1 MKSSVQTNNL
11 GLLEEVASGSCD
23 AVRFGSE
30 FCEYSMPT
38 LNELKK
44 AYEIVNAKGKE
55 FTYVTPRLSNG
66 GIEKLRRQLTFLDK
80 QGKSDIVL
88 NDYGALNIL
97 EGYPNLSPHLG
108 RQMVRLPARS
118 PWARLLIKGGIFF
131 KPGGKNVLT
140 KGGFLKKRWYRRVFS
155 SSSLDFQ
162 YTVELLLDHGVRR
175 ADVDW
180 IPHAPSSFVFMKS
193 KGFDLSVHLHLAP
206 VAFTRRCHTA
216 RFLGE
221 SSLKKCSRPCSARA
235 FLLRNELCDLSVWL
249 NGNAVFNYT
258 QPTPVE
264 LRNLKKGDFA
274 EFVVTTNPITGMT
287 SREKIDEFIT
297 LLKD

>member
-1 MKSSVQTNNL
+1 MKSSVQTNDFR
-11 GLLEEVASGSCD
+11 LLEEVAGSGCD
-23 AVRFGSE
+23 AIRFGSE
-30 FCEYSMPT
+30 FCEYGMPT

-44 AYEIVNAKGKE
+44 AHEIVEAKGKE

-66 GIEKLRRQLTFLDK
+66 GIEKLRKQLTFLDG
-80 QGKSDIVL
+80 QGKSDVVI
-88 NDYGALNIL
+88 NDYGALNII

-118 PWARLLIKGGIFF
+118 PWARLLIKEGIFF

-140 KGGFLKKRWYRRVFS
+140 KGGFMKKRWYRRVFS

-162 YTVELLLDHGVRR
+162 YTVELLLDQGVRR

-180 IPHAPSSFVFMKS
+180 IPYAPSAFDFMKR
-193 KGFDLSVHLHLAP
+193 KGFDLSVHLQLAP

-221 SSLKKCSRPCSARA
+221 SSLEKCSRPCSNRA
-235 FLLRNELCDLSVWL
+235 FLLRNELCDLGVWL
-249 NGNAVFNYT
+249 NGNAVFNYA
-258 QPTPVE
+258 QPIPVE
-264 LRNLKKGDFA
+264 LKNLKKGDFA

-287 SREKIDEFIT
+287 NREKIDEFIA
-297 LLKD
+297 LFNN